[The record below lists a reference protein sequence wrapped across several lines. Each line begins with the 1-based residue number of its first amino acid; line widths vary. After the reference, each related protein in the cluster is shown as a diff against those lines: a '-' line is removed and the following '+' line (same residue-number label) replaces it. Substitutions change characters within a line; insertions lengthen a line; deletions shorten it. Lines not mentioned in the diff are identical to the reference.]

1 MYCCIMHGRLMDQK
15 ILDGNTEVAP
25 VATRVHVNGLKE
37 GLRGLFPLEK
47 MTRKMHI
54 SFCETPSNVSVND
67 SELESDNMVSGT
79 SQDDCAVFII
89 DSTIG
94 GFEVGQ
100 DDSGKSTDTGHLIDK
115 LHGLGSFRPPSTTA
129 LSLLLLNILISSRT
143 WLVVPPWMIVLF
155 LSLTPP
161 LVVSKLVSLRMDRPM
176 STLSL
181 LHP

>member
-15 ILDGNTEVAP
+15 ILDGNTEVTP
-25 VATRVHVNGLKE
+25 VATRVH
-37 GLRGLFPLEK
+37 EK

-67 SELESDNMVSGT
+67 SELESDVKNFYINI
-79 SQDDCAVFII
+79 AV
-89 DSTIG
+89 
-94 GFEVGQ
+94 VGQ

-143 WLVVPPWMIVLF
+143 WLVVPPRMIVLF

>member
-1 MYCCIMHGRLMDQK
+1 
-15 ILDGNTEVAP
+15 
-25 VATRVHVNGLKE
+25 
-37 GLRGLFPLEK
+37 
-47 MTRKMHI
+47 MHI

-67 SELESDNMVSGT
+67 SELESDFYINIV
-79 SQDDCAVFII
+79 V
-89 DSTIG
+89 
-94 GFEVGQ
+94 VGQ

-115 LHGLGSFRPPSTTA
+115 LHGLGSFRPPSATA

-143 WLVVPPWMIVLF
+143 WLLVPPRMIVLF

-161 LVVSKLVSLRMDRPM
+161 LVVSKFVSLRMDRPM

>member
-1 MYCCIMHGRLMDQK
+1 MYPLMNVCVYCINCFYM
-15 ILDGNTEVAP
+15 N
-25 VATRVHVNGLKE
+25 KE
-37 GLRGLFPLEK
+37 KFY
-47 MTRKMHI
+47 I
-54 SFCETPSNVSVND
+54 NIVVVD
-67 SELESDNMVSGT
+67 
-79 SQDDCAVFII
+79 
-89 DSTIG
+89 
-94 GFEVGQ
+94 Q

-143 WLVVPPWMIVLF
+143 WLVVPPRMIVLF

-181 LHP
+181 LHPWCQVNDFFSVTRWTSFSFFIAWCDHTLLIRY

>member
-1 MYCCIMHGRLMDQK
+1 MPTDFGFKLYNHSWWFVCSNSCSTCQTDVQLMMFL
-15 ILDGNTEVAP
+15 IL
-25 VATRVHVNGLKE
+25 
-37 GLRGLFPLEK
+37 LEK
-47 MTRKMHI
+47 KLIFPNQVCLGR
-54 SFCETPSNVSVND
+54 C
-67 SELESDNMVSGT
+67 
-79 SQDDCAVFII
+79 
-89 DSTIG
+89 
-94 GFEVGQ
+94 Q

-143 WLVVPPWMIVLF
+143 WLVVPPRMIVLF

>member
-37 GLRGLFPLEK
+37 GLRGLFPLFY
-47 MTRKMHI
+47 I
-54 SFCETPSNVSVND
+54 NIVV
-67 SELESDNMVSGT
+67 
-79 SQDDCAVFII
+79 
-89 DSTIG
+89 
-94 GFEVGQ
+94 VGR

-129 LSLLLLNILISSRT
+129 LSFLLLILISSRT
-143 WLVVPPWMIVLF
+143 WLVVPPRMIVLF

>member
-1 MYCCIMHGRLMDQK
+1 MNVCVYCINCFYMD
-15 ILDGNTEVAP
+15 
-25 VATRVHVNGLKE
+25 KE
-37 GLRGLFPLEK
+37 KFY
-47 MTRKMHI
+47 I
-54 SFCETPSNVSVND
+54 NIVV
-67 SELESDNMVSGT
+67 
-79 SQDDCAVFII
+79 
-89 DSTIG
+89 
-94 GFEVGQ
+94 VGQ

-143 WLVVPPWMIVLF
+143 WLVVPPRMIVLF

>member
-1 MYCCIMHGRLMDQK
+1 MHGRLIDQK

-37 GLRGLFPLEK
+37 GLRGLFPLPLIVVTSSWRQEK
-47 MTRKMHI
+47 KTRKMHI

-67 SELESDNMVSGT
+67 SELESDVSVC
-79 SQDDCAVFII
+79 DEFDMFYINIVV
-89 DSTIG
+89 
-94 GFEVGQ
+94 VGQ

-143 WLVVPPWMIVLF
+143 WLVVPPRMIVLF

>member
-1 MYCCIMHGRLMDQK
+1 MHGRLMDQK

-37 GLRGLFPLEK
+37 RLRGLFPLEK
-47 MTRKMHI
+47 KTRKMHI

-67 SELESDNMVSGT
+67 SELESYVSVYDEFDMVLY
-79 SQDDCAVFII
+79 
-89 DSTIG
+89 
-94 GFEVGQ
+94 Q

-143 WLVVPPWMIVLF
+143 WLVVPPRMIVLF

>member
-37 GLRGLFPLEK
+37 RLRGVSIEK
-47 MTRKMHI
+47 FYI
-54 SFCETPSNVSVND
+54 NIVVVD
-67 SELESDNMVSGT
+67 
-79 SQDDCAVFII
+79 
-89 DSTIG
+89 
-94 GFEVGQ
+94 Q

-143 WLVVPPWMIVLF
+143 WLVVPPRMIVLF